1 MSPLFRNIVFAL
13 VLAAV
18 AWLGYRFFF
27 GADEAALEAES
38 IDALSEGS
46 RETQAFLRTL
56 QQLKNISLD
65 GTLFEDGRFRSLIDH
80 RQEIVEEPAGR
91 ENPFAPVP

>member
-1 MSPLFRNIVFAL
+1 MSPLFKNILFTL

-18 AWLGYRFFF
+18 AWFGYRFFF
-27 GADEAALEAES
+27 VGDETALEAES
-38 IDALSEGS
+38 IGSFSEGAQ
-46 RETQAFLRTL
+46 ETQAFLRML

-65 GTLFEDGRFRSLIDH
+65 GALFEDERFRSLIDH
-80 RQEIVEEPAGR
+80 RQEIVEEPSGR